1 VQINIHCLKTG
12 DVMILKNGKVLLD
25 DFSFAEVDVRIENGK
40 IAEIGKNLSGDE
52 VKDISGLMLLPGLID
67 EHFHG
72 ANGYGT
78 LGATPEDF
86 VKIAEF
92 EATNGV
98 TTITP
103 ALSSY
108 PDDIVYSC
116 IEAIKEAMS
125 RDIKGSRLLGLH
137 LEGPFLSEQYRG
149 AHVVANLKN
158 PTVERLSGFLAAA
171 EGCAKVLTVAPELEG
186 AIDTIKYAKSQGLVV
201 EIGHSAATY
210 EEATAAIDAGATI
223 STHTFNAM
231 IPLNHRNPG
240 ILGAVLTDDR
250 VRCEVMADLG
260 HVAAP
265 IVKLIYKAK
274 GVDGV
279 NIVSDSTRFA
289 GYPDG
294 EYLEADKKYII
305 KKGIAYLESG
315 TITGSAYTVFDGV
328 RNCVKELG
336 IPLEDAIKMASYNPA
351 ASLGIAHETGSIA
364 EGKRADFF
372 LMTEKFEIKETYCEG
387 RRVY

>member
-1 VQINIHCLKTG
+1 MVF
-12 DVMILKNGKVLLD
+12 KNGKVLLD
-25 DFSFAEVDVRIENGK
+25 DFCFAKVDVRIEDGK
-40 IAEIGKNLSGDE
+40 IAEIGENLSGDE
-52 VKDISGLMLLPGLID
+52 KKDIEGLMLLPGLID

-72 ANGYGT
+72 ANGYDV
-78 LGATPEDF
+78 LECKAENF
-86 VKIAEF
+86 VKIAEY
-92 EATNGV
+92 EATKGI

-116 IEAIKEAMS
+116 IDAIKEAMKQE
-125 RDIKGSRLLGLH
+125 IKGSRIYGLH

-149 AHVVANLKN
+149 AHVTANLKN
-158 PTVERLSGFLAAA
+158 PTVERLSGFLEAA
-171 EGCAKVLTVAPELEG
+171 EGCVKVLTLAPELDG
-186 AIDTIKYAKSQGLVV
+186 AIETIKYAKSQGISV

-231 IPLNHRNPG
+231 VPLNHRNPG

-250 VRCEVMADLG
+250 LRCEVMADLG

-279 NIVSDSTRFA
+279 NIVSDSTSLA

-294 EYLEADKKYII
+294 EYGEGQRTLTIRN
-305 KKGIAYLESG
+305 GIAYLENG
-315 TITGSAYTVFDGV
+315 TITGSVFTVFDGV
-328 RNCVKELG
+328 RNCVEKVG
-336 IPLEDAIKMASYNPA
+336 IPLEDAVKMASFNPA
-351 ASLGIAHETGSIA
+351 DSLGISDETGSIA

-372 LMTEKFEIKETYCEG
+372 LMTEDYEIKETYCEG
-387 RRVY
+387 RQVY

>member
-1 VQINIHCLKTG
+1 
-12 DVMILKNGKVLLD
+12 MILKNGKVLLD
-25 DFSFAEVDVRIENGK
+25 DFSFAKVDVRIENGR
-40 IAEIGKNLSGDE
+40 IAEIGENLSGDE
-52 VKDISGLMLLPGLID
+52 VKDINGLMLLPGLID

-78 LGATPEDF
+78 LDCKTESF

-92 EATNGV
+92 EATKGV

-116 IEAIKEAMS
+116 IAAVKEAMGME
-125 RDIKGSRLLGLH
+125 IKGSRLFGLH

-149 AHVVANLKN
+149 AHVAANLKN

-171 EGCAKVLTVAPELEG
+171 EGCVKVLTVAPDLEG
-186 AIDTIKYAKSQGLVV
+186 AIDTIKYAKSQGIAV

-250 VRCEVMADLG
+250 LRCEVMADLG

-279 NIVSDSTRFA
+279 NIVSDSTSLA

-294 EYLEADKKYII
+294 EYVDGPGKLTVKN
-305 KKGIAYLESG
+305 GIAYLENG
-315 TITGSAYTVFDGV
+315 TITGSTYTVFDGV
-328 RNCVKELG
+328 KNCVKEVG
-336 IPLEDAIKMASYNPA
+336 IPLEDAVKMASYNPA
-351 ASLGIAHETGSIA
+351 ASLGIADETGSIA

-372 LMTEKFEIKETYCEG
+372 LMTEDFEIKETYCEG

>member
-1 VQINIHCLKTG
+1 
-12 DVMILKNGKVLLD
+12 MILKNGKVLLD
-25 DFSFAEVDVRIENGK
+25 DFSFAKVDVRIENGR
-40 IAEIGKNLSGDE
+40 IAEIGENLSGDE
-52 VKDISGLMLLPGLID
+52 VKDINGLMLLPGLID

-78 LGATPEDF
+78 LDCKAESF

-92 EATNGV
+92 EATKGV

-116 IEAIKEAMS
+116 IAAVKEAMGME
-125 RDIKGSRLLGLH
+125 IKGSRLLGLH

-149 AHVVANLKN
+149 AHVAANLKN

-171 EGCAKVLTVAPELEG
+171 EGCVKVLTVAPDLEG
-186 AIDTIKYAKSQGLVV
+186 AIDTIKYAKSQGIAV

-250 VRCEVMADLG
+250 LRCEVMADLG

-279 NIVSDSTRFA
+279 NIVSDSTSLA

-294 EYLEADKKYII
+294 EYMDGPGKLTVKN
-305 KKGIAYLESG
+305 GIAYLENG
-315 TITGSAYTVFDGV
+315 TITGSTYTVFDGV
-328 RNCVKELG
+328 KNCVKEVG
-336 IPLEDAIKMASYNPA
+336 IPLEDAVKMASYNPA
-351 ASLGIAHETGSIA
+351 ASLGIADETGSIA

-372 LMTEKFEIKETYCEG
+372 LMTEDFEIKETYCEG

>member
-1 VQINIHCLKTG
+1 
-12 DVMILKNGKVLLD
+12 MIFKNGKVLLD
-25 DFSFAEVDVRIENGK
+25 DFRFAKVDVRIENGK
-40 IAEIGKNLSGDE
+40 IAEIGENLLGDE
-52 VKDISGLMLLPGLID
+52 IKDIEGLLFLPGLID

-72 ANGYGT
+72 ANGYGV
-78 LGATPEDF
+78 LGATAEDF
-86 VKIAEF
+86 LKIAEF
-92 EATNGV
+92 EATKGV

-108 PDDIVYSC
+108 PDEDVYSC
-116 IEAIKEAMS
+116 IESIKQAMVMEV
-125 RDIKGSRLLGLH
+125 KGSRILGLH

-149 AHVVANLKN
+149 AHVTANLKN

-171 EGCAKVLTVAPELEG
+171 DGCVKVLTLAPELEG
-186 AIDTIKYAKSQGLVV
+186 AIDTIKYAKSQGIAV

-231 IPLNHRNPG
+231 VPLNHRNPG

-250 VRCEVMADLG
+250 LRCEVMADMG
-260 HVAAP
+260 HVAGP

-279 NIVSDSTRFA
+279 NIVSDSTSLA

-294 EYLEADKKYII
+294 EYGEGQRKLTI
-305 KKGIAYLESG
+305 KNGIAYLENG
-315 TITGSAYTVFDGV
+315 TITGSVFTVFDGV
-328 RNCVKELG
+328 RNCVKKVG
-336 IPLEDAIKMASYNPA
+336 IPLEDAVKMASYNPA
-351 ASLGIAHETGSIA
+351 DSLGISDETGSIA

-372 LMTEKFEIKETYCEG
+372 LMTEDFEIKETYCEG

>member
-1 VQINIHCLKTG
+1 
-12 DVMILKNGKVLLD
+12 MIFKNGKVLLD
-25 DFSFAEVDVRIENGK
+25 DFRFAKVDVRIENGR
-40 IAEIGKNLSGDE
+40 IAEIGENLSGDE
-52 VKDISGLMLLPGLID
+52 IKDIEGLLFLPGLID

-72 ANGYGT
+72 ANGYGV
-78 LGATPEDF
+78 LGATAEDF
-86 VKIAEF
+86 LKIAEF
-92 EATNGV
+92 EATKGV

-108 PDDIVYSC
+108 PDEDVYSC
-116 IEAIKEAMS
+116 IESIKQAMVMEV
-125 RDIKGSRLLGLH
+125 KGSRILGLH

-149 AHVVANLKN
+149 AHNPANLKK
-158 PTVERLSGFLAAA
+158 PTVERLSGFLDAA
-171 EGCAKVLTVAPELEG
+171 EGCVKVLTVAPELEG
-186 AIDTIKYAKSQGLVV
+186 AIETIKYAKSQGIAV

-231 IPLNHRNPG
+231 VPLNHRNPG
-240 ILGAVLTDDR
+240 ILGAVLTDER
-250 VRCEVMADLG
+250 LRCEVMADMG
-260 HVAAP
+260 HVAGP

-279 NIVSDSTRFA
+279 NIVSDSTSLA

-294 EYLEADKKYII
+294 EYGEGQRKLTIRN
-305 KKGIAYLESG
+305 GIAYLENG
-315 TITGSAYTVFDGV
+315 TITGSVFTVFDGV
-328 RNCVKELG
+328 RNCVEKVG
-336 IPLEDAIKMASYNPA
+336 IPLEDAVKMASYNPA
-351 ASLGIAHETGSIA
+351 DSLGISDETGSIA

-372 LMTEKFEIKETYCEG
+372 LMTEDFEIKETYCEG